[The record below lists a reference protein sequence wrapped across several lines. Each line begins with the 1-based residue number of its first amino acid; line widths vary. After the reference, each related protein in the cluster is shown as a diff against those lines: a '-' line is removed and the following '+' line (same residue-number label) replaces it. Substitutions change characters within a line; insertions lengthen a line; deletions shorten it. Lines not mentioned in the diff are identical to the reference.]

1 MARNWTINLSEE
13 ALTDQITDQ
22 IEQAKVREI
31 AALYPPDQ

>member
-13 ALTDQITDQ
+13 ALTDQI
-22 IEQAKVREI
+22 EQAKAREI